1 MARSTRLG
9 VVSNFFAMAGYSFG
23 DCYGVLGNKD
33 LQIQAGVKFRLDI
46 LEGVKALIRK
56 NK

>member
-1 MARSTRLG
+1 
-9 VVSNFFAMAGYSFG
+9 MAGYSFG